1 MQLLVVDDDPAR
13 ASRWEERL
21 NSLSTEGSF
30 EVRTMPPEDFARAMA
45 GLQERRDVA
54 RAGGDGRSAGSSR
67 NPLDDV
73 DVLIL
78 DYDLYELGTR
88 GSVKAH
94 ERVTGEEV
102 AYLARCYSRCRT
114 IVGLNQFGENS
125 FDLTLRGHPE
135 SFADLNLGSTQ
146 LHNPGLWGARTSG
159 YHPWTWPNLS
169 AEPDRM
175 LALVAWVFERLDE
188 PIVQALQL
196 LDDSGAPAVS
206 REALRFLGPSDPS
219 GVTFRDFVVDSG
231 NGLDRN
237 DRLWEPEAASRIAA
251 ARLAKWLER
260 LVLAGQDFLVDA
272 PHLISRF
279 PSLLPGSRAEAGG
292 WDLVAQAGADAEAIG
307 MGGDVLLEA
316 AYGPGVW
323 LARPAWRWPALSSDR
338 RVAEVSD
345 PWNSPVAE
353 LTFCEDVRRF
363 LPPGEVREFSAAVSS
378 PFLTRYVVDQAAAKS
393 AARPYFGAFSISEV
407 SYEPSVQFAL

>member
-1 MQLLVVDDDPAR
+1 MSQEQFV
-13 ASRWEERL
+13 S
-21 NSLSTEGSF
+21 
-30 EVRTMPPEDFARAMA
+30 AMA
-45 GLQERRDVA
+45 GLEERRDVA
-54 RAGGDGRSAGSSR
+54 RTGGDGLTVGAPS

-78 DYDLYELGTR
+78 DYDLYEMGTR

-102 AYLARCYSRCRT
+102 AYLARCYSRCRA
-114 IVGLNQFGENS
+114 IVGLNQFGENP

-146 LHNPGLWGARTSG
+146 LHNPGLWGAQTTG
-159 YHPWTWPNLS
+159 YHPWKWPNLS
-169 AEPDRM
+169 GEPDRM
-175 LALVAWVFERLDE
+175 SALVAWVSDRLDK
-188 PIVQALQL
+188 PILEGL
-196 LDDSGAPAVS
+196 NLSDGSGAPAVS

-219 GVTFRDFVVDSG
+219 EVTFRDFVVDSG

-237 DRLWEPEAASRIAA
+237 DALWEPEAASRIAA
-251 ARLAKWLER
+251 ARLSKWLER
-260 LVLAGQDFLVDA
+260 LVLPGQDFLVDA

-279 PSLLPGSRAEAGG
+279 PSLLPGSRVNDGD
-292 WDLVAQAGADAEAIG
+292 WDLVAKAGADAETVG
-307 MGGDVLLEA
+307 MTGEILLDA
-316 AYGPGVW
+316 AYEPRDW
-323 LARPAWRWPALSSDR
+323 LSRPAWRWPALSSDR

-345 PWNSPVAE
+345 PWDSAVAE

-363 LPPGEVREFSAAVSS
+363 LPPPEAREFSAAVSS
-378 PFLTRYVVDQAAAKS
+378 PFLTRYVVDQAAADS
-393 AARPYFGAFSISEV
+393 EGRPYFGEFSISEV